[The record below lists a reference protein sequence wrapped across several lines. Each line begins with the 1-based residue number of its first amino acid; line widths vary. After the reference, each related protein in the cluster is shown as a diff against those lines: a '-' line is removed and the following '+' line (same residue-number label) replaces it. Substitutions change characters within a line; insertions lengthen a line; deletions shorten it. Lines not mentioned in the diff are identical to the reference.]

1 MISSPNLRKTGPKA
15 SILLRAPRPK
25 RAPPQWK
32 KPLRMPKVPE
42 MRAPEMCGLVRS
54 DGTTKWFP
62 NADEAWFAALFGM
75 FSG

>member
-1 MISSPNLRKTGPKA
+1 
-15 SILLRAPRPK
+15 
-25 RAPPQWK
+25 
-32 KPLRMPKVPE
+32 MPKVPE